1 MMTHQ
6 STTTSLSST
15 GEEPPTNSVQQAPE
29 WDPLTQIYK
38 DGVVPAHHSMSM
50 SIEELLAMNDGKLR
64 IFGYGSL
71 CWHPGSE
78 GVLSLGNIE
87 EDEHDHEVHN
97 TKPKKKVTTTPGR
110 AIGYQRCWA
119 QRSADHRGTP
129 SFNGIV
135 CTLLSDEEVWELH
148 HKGSHSK
155 QTLRPSMTEGLI
167 YTIDKELVDDCL
179 AELDFREKG
188 GYARDVIDVVEDET
202 GNTVK
207 ALLYRGTPENPAF
220 WKRVFMDLTYAA
232 GSNEHNQ
239 LLLSPS
245 ETDNNSEVNEVH
257 ELTEMLLVT
266 LRLQDE
272 ADELVSLHAGG
283 GHSALLTKSGAM
295 HTWGWNDAG
304 QLGRLNNP
312 QEDSV
317 SSLANVPPLSIKI
330 AVADLGHTH
339 TLVIEKD
346 TGRLFGFGENGRGQ
360 VDGLVNSNAVTTS
373 MHTPTTPSGLID
385 EQFVEV
391 AAGLFHSA
399 AITVDGDLVTFGC
412 SRFRQSLPP
421 DNDTSSIGRWRPSDG
436 SKLVQVTCGRRH
448 TVMLDDLGRVWTL
461 GLENKYGQLGR
472 SKSLDS
478 PTPQLVDGPLG
489 QPNSGCVVLTSGW
502 SHILALIRKKD
513 GTVLYGW
520 GRNDKGQLGKQNE
533 TDFIATPQV
542 IDVPSCI
549 ANSFSVQRK
558 TTSAGVGGLC
568 LDPE

>member
-1 MMTHQ
+1 MVHSKAIISFAQGPSGPNDVYLLHLHEFLTHAAQ
-6 STTTSLSST
+6 HSKDAALALEDYSGDVNT
-15 GEEPPTNSVQQAPE
+15 GELARM
-29 WDPLTQIYK
+29 LK
-38 DGVVPAHHSMSM
+38 
-50 SIEELLAMNDGKLR
+50 LLQTEYRPHFL
-64 IFGYGSL
+64 FG
-71 CWHPGSE
+71 
-78 GVLSLGNIE
+78 
-87 EDEHDHEVHN
+87 
-97 TKPKKKVTTTPGR
+97 
-110 AIGYQRCWA
+110 
-119 QRSADHRGTP
+119 
-129 SFNGIV
+129 
-135 CTLLSDEEVWELH
+135 
-148 HKGSHSK
+148 
-155 QTLRPSMTEGLI
+155 
-167 YTIDKELVDDCL
+167 
-179 AELDFREKG
+179 
-188 GYARDVIDVVEDET
+188 
-202 GNTVK
+202 
-207 ALLYRGTPENPAF
+207 
-220 WKRVFMDLTYAA
+220 A

-360 VDGLVNSNAVTTS
+360 VDGLVNSNALTTS
-373 MHTPTTPSGLID
+373 IHTPTTPSGLID

-533 TDFIATPQV
+533 RDFIATPQV
-542 IDVPSCI
+542 IDVPSCV
-549 ANSFSVQRK
+549 ANSFSVQ
-558 TTSAGVGGLC
+558 SVCCGAESSHLALDNGDMYSCGWDEHGNLGVGYLQEKNNECWGWRPMLGSRVVAPPPNKETEIVFAAGGAHIIAMAKGV
-568 LDPE
+568 L